1 MSVLVELPQKRKKAA
16 AAKLEFDAAF
26 VTRDVKSD
34 DLLELDFESARY
46 VAQHGQGG
54 DRRG

>member
-1 MSVLVELPQKRKKAA
+1 MTTLAELPQKRKKKEAQ
-16 AAKLEFDAAF
+16 KLEFDAAF
-26 VTRDVKSD
+26 VTKDVKSD